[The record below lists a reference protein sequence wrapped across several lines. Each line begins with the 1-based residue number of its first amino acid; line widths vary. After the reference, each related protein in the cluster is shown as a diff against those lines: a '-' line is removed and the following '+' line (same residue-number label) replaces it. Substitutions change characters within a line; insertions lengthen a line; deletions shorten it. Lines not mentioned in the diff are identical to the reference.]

1 MPDSDSLRP
10 RLYAALGNQYVKVVV
25 ETGDFYCPTCRKKRT
40 FQHELDRGWFVLFG
54 FPIFSLADKNAH
66 LKCDECGGHFELSL
80 RDFHQKND
88 IEQVESSYA
97 NAFLQALVLLG
108 SLKRSPMVIPL
119 ICDVYQR
126 TFRRSHPIDQ
136 RLVEDK
142 LITTIKTTGDVADC
156 FDAIPMSIVRS
167 RKEEILNALV
177 TVAFANGQ
185 VGYEENEL
193 LMDFTELLGLPSER
207 ITEIFDQ
214 LTGAS
219 KKCIKKGC
227 GAGHCK

>member
-1 MPDSDSLRP
+1 MHDSDSLRP
-10 RLYAALGNQYVKVVV
+10 RLHAGIGNQYLKIVV
-25 ETGDFYCPTCRKKRT
+25 ESGEFYCPICRKKRT

-54 FPIFSLADKNAH
+54 FPVFSLADKDAH
-66 LKCDECGGHFELSL
+66 LTCDECGGRFELSL

-88 IEQVESSYA
+88 IEQVESAYA

-108 SLKRSPMVIPL
+108 ALKRSPNVIPL

-126 TFRRSHPIDQ
+126 TFEQNHQIDQ
-136 RLVEDK
+136 RMVEEKLV
-142 LITTIKTTGDVADC
+142 ITTKKTGAATDC
-156 FDAIPMSIVRS
+156 FDAIPISIVRS
-167 RKEEILNALV
+167 RREEILKALV
-177 TVAFANGQ
+177 MVAFASGQ

-193 LMDFTELLGLPSER
+193 LLDFTELLGLPSER

-227 GAGHCK
+227 GTGHCK